1 MADPTRAAGISGAFD
16 MSHASHVPGRPDVV
30 GAVLLGGGS
39 RRMGREKAQL
49 VIEGETL
56 LARTLRTLGEVA
68 GRIALVGAPDG
79 VPIEVGANDTE
90 PPASPTP
97 RTVPDLRAEAGP
109 LAGLETALLT
119 HPEADVVLVVGV
131 DHPWLQAPVLAEL
144 CRRLLD
150 ANPDE
155 ARAGDDA
162 DGVRVGDRG
171 GDGRG
176 GGNRGGGNRVGGE
189 RRGSGGGCEAV
200 MLGTD
205 RGPQPLL
212 AAYRPRASRAVS
224 DLLDAGERRLRVVAD
239 HLDVQV
245 LEPSVWRTFDP
256 FGATAVDVDTPEEL
270 AGAMRWQARRRATL
284 GAPIGPSVQ
293 AVPAV
298 PVVRVRDGRSTTLDD
313 TVIGEE
319 PLEVRAAGPGQ
330 EPVTLMTTLRTPGH
344 EREQAVGWLLA
355 EAFATPEQIVAASI
369 GDALELARPE
379 DTVTVS
385 LTVPVDPAA
394 GARRHAVATASCGV
408 CGRASIDE
416 LAARTRP
423 VTGDRFRDDP
433 LAWDLLAR
441 LPDELR
447 FAQPRFRSTGG
458 VHATGLFDEHG
469 RLVTVREDVGRHNA
483 LDAAIGAHVLA
494 GDWPGNGLDDLVCV
508 LSGRI
513 GFELVAKAAVARLP
527 VVAAVG
533 AASDLAVRTA
543 DRLGVTLVGF
553 VRGGRGTVYTHP
565 ERLLLP

>member
-1 MADPTRAAGISGAFD
+1 MAEPSVAADTSD
-16 MSHASHVPGRPDVV
+16 RPDVA
-30 GAVLLGGGS
+30 GAILLGGGS
-39 RRMGREKAQL
+39 RRMGRDKARL
-49 VIEGETL
+49 VIEGQTL
-56 LARTLRTLGEVA
+56 LVRTLHAVGEVA
-68 GRIALVGAPDG
+68 GRITLVGAVDG
-79 VPIEVGANDTE
+79 ARTDVAANDTE
-90 PPASPTP
+90 AVRLPAPPA
-97 RTVPDLRAEAGP
+97 VPDLRAGGGP

-119 HPEADVVLVVGV
+119 HAEADVVLVVGV

-144 CRRLLD
+144 CRRLL
-150 ANPDE
+150 E
-155 ARAGDDA
+155 AGSSQPGAG
-162 DGVRVGDRG
+162 RRG
-171 GDGRG
+171 EGAG
-176 GGNRGGGNRVGGE
+176 GGTD
-189 RRGSGGGCEAV
+189 AV
-200 MLGTD
+200 MLATD

-212 AAYRPRASRAVS
+212 AAYRPGASRAVS
-224 DLLDAGERRLRVVAD
+224 ELLDAGERRLRVVAD

-245 LEPSVWRTFDP
+245 LEPRVWRAFDP
-256 FGATAVDVDTPEEL
+256 FGATAVDVDTPGEL
-270 AGAMRWQARRRATL
+270 AGAVRWQARRRATA
-284 GAPIGPSVQ
+284 GTPVGPSGQ
-293 AVPAV
+293 AVPRV
-298 PVVRVRDGRSTTLDD
+298 SVVRVRDGRSSTLDD

-319 PLEVRAAGPGQ
+319 PLEVRAAGPDQ
-330 EPVTLMTTLRTPGH
+330 DPVTLMTTLRTPGH

-355 EAFATPEQIVAASI
+355 EAFATPGQIASVTI

-416 LAARTRP
+416 LAARTSP
-423 VTGDRFRDDP
+423 VTGDRFRDEP
-433 LAWDLLAR
+433 LAWDLVAG

-447 FAQPRFRSTGG
+447 FAQSRFHATGG
-458 VHATGLFDEHG
+458 VHATGLFDHDG

-527 VVAAVG
+527 VVVAVG

-553 VRGGRGTVYTHP
+553 VRGRCGTVYTHP
-565 ERLLLP
+565 ERLVLP